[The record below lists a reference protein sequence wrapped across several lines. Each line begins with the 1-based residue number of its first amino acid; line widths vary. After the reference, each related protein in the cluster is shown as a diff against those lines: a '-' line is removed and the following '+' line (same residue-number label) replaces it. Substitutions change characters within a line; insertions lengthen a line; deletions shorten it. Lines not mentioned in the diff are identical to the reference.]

1 MALLLLLYV
10 PKGSSSL
17 NLREKRTIL
26 NRILNLA
33 R

>member
-1 MALLLLLYV
+1 LLLYV
-10 PKGSSSL
+10 AKELSSL

-26 NRILNLA
+26 NRISTLA

>member
-1 MALLLLLYV
+1 VAEVL
-10 PKGSSSL
+10 SSL

-26 NRILNLA
+26 NRILTLA